1 MDPNWFYST
10 MSQSTAAL
18 VGFLGAILLAKLMDH
33 KNSSDLANERQTLG
47 DSLGAWRHN
56 ALVHAHNALTR
67 HQSKRLEFEKVL
79 ALLEDDAAFRSAGR
93 FNRLTGRLRALMR
106 PVQAGLPD
114 DLDVASL
121 SGDVRG
127 AMELWIHW
135 QFYNGRIVPNALY
148 LIMLFLV
155 VFGWFGVVVPVGRLS
170 GFDPWLYR
178 GFQVGYVLLA
188 LAVLW
193 LLLDAYRT
201 SRVRP
206 SKDPNYL
213 VRRPKQT

>member
-1 MDPNWFYST
+1 MDPNWFFST

-18 VGFLGAILLAKLMDH
+18 VGFIGAILLAKLMDH
-33 KNSSDLANERQTLG
+33 KNSSDLARERETLG
-47 DSLGAWRHN
+47 DSLSAWRHN
-56 ALVHAHNALTR
+56 ALVHAHNVLAR
-67 HQSKRLEFEKVL
+67 HQPPRLEVEKVM
-79 ALLEDDAAFRSAGR
+79 ALLEDDAAFRSASR
-93 FNRLTGRLRALMR
+93 FIRLTGRLEALMK
-106 PVQAGLPD
+106 PVQAGLPNDPDVTSLRD
-114 DLDVASL
+114 DAP
-121 SGDVRG
+121 R
-127 AMELWIHW
+127 ARKLWVHW
-135 QFYNGRIVPNALY
+135 QLYNARIVPNALY

-155 VFGWFGVVVPVGRLS
+155 VFGWFGIVVPVGRLS

-201 SRVRP
+201 SRARL